1 MKTRGQL
8 QRRFYPLWFAFPALA
23 VYFIFFIFPNLMSFV
38 FAFTDWNSNNMKSMT
53 FNGLH
58 NFRFLFSDPIFGRAV
73 LNTLTFT
80 FVTVVFTNA
89 FGFLMALGVNMKLK
103 TTNFLRTVF
112 FAPYMLST
120 IVTGLVFGA
129 IYNPQHGILNAFLR
143 FVHLDFLTRE
153 WLVNAKTALLAV
165 CAMEIWQ
172 GMGFA
177 MVIILAGLQTINK
190 EYHEAAYID
199 GAGYFQR
206 LRAITIPLVAQSLI
220 VSGLLSMVSGMK
232 VFGQIYV
239 LTNGGPMDRTQVIA
253 TSIFKYFGSG
263 LFGYSSAMG
272 LVFTVIVTA
281 ASIAILSV
289 TRKLEV
295 EM

>member
-1 MKTRGQL
+1 
-8 QRRFYPLWFAFPALA
+8 
-23 VYFIFFIFPNLMSFV
+23 MSFV
-38 FAFTDWNSNNMKSMT
+38 FAFTDWNSNHMKSMA
-53 FNGLH
+53 FNGLR
-58 NFRFLFSDPIFGRAV
+58 NFKFLFGDPIFGRAI

-80 FVTVVFTNA
+80 FITVICTNVL
-89 FGFLMALGVNMKLK
+89 GFSMALGVNMKLK

-129 IYNPQHGILNAFLR
+129 IYNPQHGMLNEFLR
-143 FVHLDFLTRE
+143 LLNLDALTRE
-153 WLVNAKTALLAV
+153 WLVDARTALLAV
-165 CAMEIWQ
+165 CAMDIWQ

-190 EYHEAAYID
+190 EYYEAAYMD

-239 LTNGGPMDRTQVIA
+239 LTNGGPMDKTQVIA
-253 TSIFKYFGSG
+253 TSIFKYFGDG

-272 LVFTVIVTA
+272 LMFTVIVTV

-289 TRKLEV
+289 TRRLEV